1 MRSQGKLLFSVVG
14 QPAIWIPALLLVAA
28 TAFFRLTDA
37 DLALSNWFFA
47 GHDLSGNLEM
57 EWPNRTTQPWSALY
71 DWGVYPAWVLGCGGL
86 VAWVVSFFW
95 GRLRLWRDPGLFLGL
110 MLIIGPGV
118 IVNGVFK
125 PYWGRPRPYNTIPF
139 GGDREFLPIFQKGW
153 DDDYASFPC
162 GHASMG
168 FYLMAP
174 AFVFYRRRPRL
185 AAAFLCLGLIAG
197 FTIGTAR
204 IVEGSHFASDV
215 IWAGGF
221 VYFTGLALS
230 ALFRLNTEEPSCL
243 GGKICSDPLQKSR
256 SSS

>member
-1 MRSQGKLLFSVVG
+1 MRSLGKSLLSVVG
-14 QPAIWIPALLLVAA
+14 QPAIWIPALLLIAA

-37 DLALSNWFFA
+37 DLTLSSCFFA
-47 GHDLSGNLEM
+47 GHNSSGNLDID
-57 EWPNRTTQPWSALY
+57 WPNRTTQPWTALY
-71 DWGVYPAWVLGCGGL
+71 DWGIYPAWVLGCGGL
-86 VAWVVSFFW
+86 AAWVVSFFW
-95 GRLRLWRDPGLFLGL
+95 GRLRSWRDPGLFLAV
-110 MLIIGPGV
+110 MLIVGPGV

-125 PYWGRPRPYNTIPF
+125 PCWGRPRPYDTIPF
-139 GGDREFLPIFQKGW
+139 GGGQEFLRVFQKGC
-153 DDDYASFPC
+153 APETTSFPC

-185 AAAFLCLGLIAG
+185 AVAFLCLGLVAG
-197 FTIGTAR
+197 ITIGMAR

-215 IWAGGF
+215 LWAGGF

-230 ALFRLNTEEPSCL
+230 AIFRFNRDEPHPADAQTCA
-243 GGKICSDPLQKSR
+243 DPLQKCC